1 MGVPISEVGY
11 TPSMP
16 RREDH
21 EVHKGHEVA
30 LDQKKKYLLYLHEPK
45 GGGGLYCDMAVGCF
59 TDVTVHSSKNYRHEH
74 DTYTLATSKPVVAA
88 WGAVILN
95 FHGVANLRK

>member
-21 EVHKGHEVA
+21 EVHKGHVVA
-30 LDQKKKYLLYLHEPK
+30 LEERQKHFLFNSVTAPSDPGPPYYEVFTIRYLELTTGKSHK
-45 GGGGLYCDMAVGCF
+45 
-59 TDVTVHSSKNYRHEH
+59 TDIHAPGKIRTPQSQQ
-74 DTYTLATSKPVVAA
+74 TSGRRPTP
-88 WGAVILN
+88 
-95 FHGVANLRK
+95 